1 LLAPATI
8 KQPLH
13 SPELK
18 AIDNKVLPTVYEYD
32 LDTTAG
38 KTYKLKI

>member
-1 LLAPATI
+1 L
-8 KQPLH
+8 Q

-18 AIDNKVLPTVYEYD
+18 EVKGKAVPTVYEYD

-38 KTYKLKI
+38 KTYSFKL